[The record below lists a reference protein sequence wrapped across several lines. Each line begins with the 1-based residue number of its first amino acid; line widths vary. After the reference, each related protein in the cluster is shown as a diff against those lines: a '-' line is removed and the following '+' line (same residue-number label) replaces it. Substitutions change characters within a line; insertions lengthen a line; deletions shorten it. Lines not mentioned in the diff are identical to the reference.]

1 MKPES
6 GFARSPD
13 PAVDPLTGYH
23 PLPIIVSTTPQLSF
37 EKETYT
43 RTIGMRTPAW
53 KSIPAGLVGVL
64 TAIGTPACARRGA
77 SNAPKYQSL
86 QIKGSDTMVNLGQ
99 AWAEAFNKLHPEI
112 NVAVTGGGSGTGIAA
127 LMNGTCEI
135 AESSRSLDQ
144 KEIKQAE
151 ESGFTLHE
159 TVVALD
165 GIIVVVHPANPV
177 DHLTMA
183 QLREIFMGEIR
194 RWRLLGGPDR
204 PIVLLSR
211 EVNSGTHIFFK
222 EHVLRRGKSK
232 GPEEFAPSALM
243 MPSSYA
249 IAEETAHNENTI
261 GYYGLG
267 YISPRQKVLAVAKD
281 EHSPAVAPTIETVR
295 ANTYPISRPL
305 FLTTRGNPEGIV
317 RDFLDFVPIK

>member
-1 MKPES
+1 MRNPVLKALPFVLAFGLTLPSAES
-6 GFARSPD
+6 AQK
-13 PAVDPLTGYH
+13 AKT
-23 PLPIIVSTTPQLSF
+23 
-37 EKETYT
+37 
-43 RTIGMRTPAW
+43 
-53 KSIPAGLVGVL
+53 
-64 TAIGTPACARRGA
+64 
-77 SNAPKYQSL
+77 L

-127 LMNGTCEI
+127 IINGTCEI
-135 AESSRSLDQ
+135 AESSRAVDE
-144 KEIKQAE
+144 KEKQLAKAG
-151 ESGFTLHE
+151 GFVLRE

-165 GIIVVVHPANPV
+165 GIVVVVHPSNPV
-177 DHLTMA
+177 SQLTMD
-183 QLREIFMGEIR
+183 QLRELFLGNIP
-194 RWRLLGGPDR
+194 RWRLLGGPDW
-204 PIVLLSR
+204 PTVLLSR

-232 GPEEFAPSALM
+232 GPEEFAPRALM

-249 IAEETAHNENTI
+249 IAEETARNENTV

-281 EHSPAVAPTIETVR
+281 ENSPAVAPTIETVR

-305 FLTTRGNPEGIV
+305 FLYTRDDPTGVVKEFLEFVLSPQGQKIV
-317 RDFLDFVPIK
+317 RDTDFVPLR